1 MTLLS
6 LLSPIVDL
14 ASEFIEDPDQRNRLI
29 AEVERAEARVR
40 EGQIALNKAEAQHA
54 SLFVSGWRPAIGW
67 MCFVGLVYAYLI
79 RPTLSWVSGIFDLPS
94 PPMVDLE
101 GLYPLILGMLG
112 LGAAR
117 SYEKARNV
125 ARNRM
130 K

>member
-6 LLSPIVDL
+6 LLSPIADL
-14 ASEFIEDPDQRNRLI
+14 ASEFIEDPDQRNRLL

-67 MCFVGLVYAYLI
+67 LGVVGLGYAYLLQ
-79 RPTLSWVSGIFDLPS
+79 PVLAWFSGIYDVPT
-94 PPMVDLE
+94 PPLIDLE
-101 GLYPLILGMLG
+101 GLYPLILGILG

-117 SYEKARNV
+117 SYEKGRNV
-125 ARNRM
+125 ARERM
-130 K
+130 S